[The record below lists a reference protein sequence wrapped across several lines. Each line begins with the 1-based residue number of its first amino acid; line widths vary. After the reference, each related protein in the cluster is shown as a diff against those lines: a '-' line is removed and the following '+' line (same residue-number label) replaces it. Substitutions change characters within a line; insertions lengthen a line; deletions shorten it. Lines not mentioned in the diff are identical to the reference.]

1 MLEKF
6 KIAFYA
12 LIVGLVLVLPSLAH
26 SDEDATSCK
35 GWNCNIE
42 GQICPQGVPGA
53 SGGDFICTN
62 SKWVE
67 MAKSCKGWN
76 CSIEG
81 QICPKDVPGASAG
94 DFICTNSKWVQ
105 IRRHGKQWPGRDPT
119 CTGEY
124 RHLNADVC
132 EMLNTRYNERKSH
145 WYKSHWYRQSPLNL
159 HGP

>member
-53 SGGDFICTN
+53 S
-62 SKWVE
+62 
-67 MAKSCKGWN
+67 
-76 CSIEG
+76 
-81 QICPKDVPGASAG
+81 AG
-94 DFICTNSKWVQ
+94 DFICTNSKWGQ